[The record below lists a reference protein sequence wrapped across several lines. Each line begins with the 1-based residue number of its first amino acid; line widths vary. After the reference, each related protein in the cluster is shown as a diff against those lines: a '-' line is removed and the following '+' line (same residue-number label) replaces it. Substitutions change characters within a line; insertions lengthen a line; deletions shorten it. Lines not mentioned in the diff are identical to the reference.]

1 MHQALVEHPCSVVRQ
16 LGATRAG
23 EMKITR
29 FLRNPSVTV
38 AEMTERA
45 ASQTARRVRGRHIL
59 AIQDG
64 SDLVLGGKAA
74 RANGY
79 GPVSV
84 GGSVSGLVVHPVL
97 AVEAGTG
104 ALLGLVGA
112 EVWNRTDGQKEHRR
126 NRPLEEKESKH
137 WLIGAEKAGRVLQ
150 EAARITV
157 VGDRESDIYEVIAR
171 RPANVDMLVRVA
183 QNRLIE
189 NGTRLF
195 TYVTELTPSALI
207 EVTIPP
213 APGRA
218 QRQAL
223 LDVRFAPVKLK
234 APLHGPKDMARTLD
248 LWIVELR
255 EVAPPGK
262 TKPLQWL
269 LLTTHEVET
278 LDDAKM
284 IVGFY
289 RQRWTIEQYFRT
301 LKTGGFDIESAEIS
315 DPEAMERFVGAVV
328 VAAVTVMQLVQAR
341 DGQGGQRLEDAFDP
355 EDVPI
360 LRAICRKLEGKTQ
373 RQKNPHPESSLAFAA
388 WIAARLGGW
397 NAYYG
402 KAGPYTMRMGLQR
415 LEAILFGAR
424 LNV

>member
-1 MHQALVEHPCSVVRQ
+1 
-16 LGATRAG
+16 
-23 EMKITR
+23 MKITR
-29 FLRNPSVTV
+29 FLRNASVTV
-38 AEMTERA
+38 AEMTDQA
-45 ASQTARRVRGRHIL
+45 ASHTSRRVCGRHIL

-74 RANGY
+74 RRKGY

-84 GGSVSGLVVHPVL
+84 GGSVSGLVLHPVL

-112 EVWNRTDGQKEHRR
+112 EVWNRKDGPKEHRR
-126 NRPLEEKESKH
+126 SRRLEDKESKH
-137 WLIGAEKAGRVLQ
+137 WLIGAEKAGRVLR

-171 RPANVDMLVRVA
+171 RPANVDMLVRAA

-189 NGTRLF
+189 DGTRLLAH
-195 TYVTELTPSALI
+195 VAGLDPNGVV

-223 LDVRFAPVKLK
+223 LAVRFAPITLK

-255 EVAPPGK
+255 EIAPPPK

-278 LDDAKM
+278 LDDAKT

-315 DPEAMERFVGAVV
+315 DPEAMERFVGAVL

-341 DGQGGQRLEDAFDP
+341 DGRGGQRLEDAFDP
-355 EDVPI
+355 DDLPI

-373 RQKNPHPESSLAFAA
+373 RQKNPHPEDSLAFVS

-402 KAGPYTMRMGLQR
+402 KPGPYTMRMGLQR

>member
-1 MHQALVEHPCSVVRQ
+1 MVRQ

-29 FLRNPSVTV
+29 FLRNASVTV
-38 AEMTERA
+38 AEMTEQA
-45 ASQTARRVRGRHIL
+45 ASQTGRRVRGRDVL

-64 SDLVLGGKAA
+64 SDLVMGGKPA
-74 RANGY
+74 RDAGY
-79 GPVSV
+79 GPVGS
-84 GGSVSGLVVHPVL
+84 GGALGGLVLHPVL
-97 AVEAGTG
+97 AVEAETG

-112 EVWNRTDGQKEHRR
+112 EVWNRKDGPKAHRR
-126 NRPLEEKESKH
+126 TRRLEDKESKH
-137 WLIGAEKAGRVLQ
+137 WLIGAEKAGRVLR

-157 VGDRESDIYEVIAR
+157 VGDRESDIYEVFAR

-195 TYVTELTPSALI
+195 AHVAGLAPNDLI

-218 QRQAL
+218 RRQAL
-223 LDVRFAPVKLK
+223 LAVRFAPITLK
-234 APLHGPKDMARTLD
+234 APLHGPKHIARALD
-248 LWIVELR
+248 LSIVELQ
-255 EVAPPGK
+255 EVAPPPK

-269 LLTTHEVET
+269 LLTTHKVET

-301 LKTGGFDIESAEIS
+301 LKTGGFDIEAAEIS

-373 RQKNPHPESSLAFAA
+373 RQKNPHPESSLAFVA
-388 WIAARLGGW
+388 WIVARLGGW

-402 KAGPYTMRMGLQR
+402 KPGPYTMRTGLQR
-415 LEAILFGAR
+415 LEAILFGAH
-424 LNV
+424 LDV